1 MITGEKAMAGLIEL
15 WNNMRIKTKIL
26 VTYITILFISFV
38 ITFSVISVINSSYTK
53 NEITKAG
60 TQTVSALKG
69 NLSLIFENVTQF
81 SNLLYFD
88 KNVQEALRHVDTA
101 SIDPSIQK
109 TIKQSLVNMILSGEY
124 ISSVMI
130 IDSYHNTYSSYKKS
144 PKTVSVDQ
152 IQESKW
158 YQTIGEHR
166 GNGFFMKGSEGVIEF
181 YGDTPYITYVRE
193 IRDVNTYKPLAILL
207 VTVNEETIRNY
218 FDQVSDAQKN
228 DFYIIDGKGEYIVP
242 PKKDLGHEDNR
253 LVIAQDIGIEDW
265 KLAGLFQFDDITAL
279 APYYSTVIVLVICIN
294 IIFAFFC
301 SIMLT
306 RFIFHPLQKVET
318 HMMLVEKGQF
328 VEMEVNPQK
337 NEINNLKRVFNH
349 MTTSIKNLILKVK
362 EEEQI
367 IAKTELN
374 LLQAQ
379 INPHFLYNTLDAV
392 SALALMEDYDNCFKM
407 TQALG
412 SFYRNSLNSGLDFI
426 KVKDEINCI
435 QSYMTILNIRY
446 DNEIKL
452 EIDVEEEVMDCE
464 ILKLLLQPLV
474 ENAVHHGIKPK
485 DGKGTVSIRVFSDE
499 DEIIFIISDDGVGM
513 SEEKIAEVMEGR
525 SVTGKSGFGLYNL
538 MQRITLYHGI
548 KQPVLIHSEP
558 GNGTEV
564 AVRVKRLDAKGEEW
578 VD

>member
-1 MITGEKAMAGLIEL
+1 MAGLIEL
-15 WNNMRIKTKIL
+15 WNHMRIKTKIL

-53 NEITKAG
+53 NEITNAG

-144 PKTVSVDQ
+144 PKTVSVDKVP
-152 IQESKW
+152 ESMW

-193 IRDVNTYKPLAILL
+193 IRDVNNYKPLAILL

-228 DFYIIDGKGEYIVP
+228 DFYIIDGNGEYIVP
-242 PKKDLGHEDNR
+242 PKKDSGHEDNR

-318 HMMLVEKGQF
+318 HMMMVEKGQF
-328 VEMEVNPQK
+328 VEMEVNQQK

-499 DEIIFIISDDGVGM
+499 DEIIFILSDDGVGM

-578 VD
+578 VG

>member
-1 MITGEKAMAGLIEL
+1 MSTGEKAMAGLIEL
-15 WNNMRIKTKIL
+15 WNHMRIKTKIL

-53 NEITKAG
+53 NEIKSAG

-144 PKTVSVDQ
+144 PKTVSVDKVP
-152 IQESKW
+152 ESTW

-193 IRDVNTYKPLAILL
+193 IRDVNNYKPLAILL
-207 VTVNEETIRNY
+207 VTVNEETLRNY

-242 PKKDLGHEDNR
+242 PKKDSGHEDNR

-318 HMMLVEKGQF
+318 HMMMVEKGQF
-328 VEMEVNPQK
+328 VEMDVNQQK

-349 MTTSIKNLILKVK
+349 MTTSIKNLILKIK

-499 DEIIFIISDDGVGM
+499 DEIIFILSDDGVGM

-564 AVRVKRLDAKGEEW
+564 AVRVKRLDAKGEKW

>member
-1 MITGEKAMAGLIEL
+1 MAGLIEL

-53 NEITKAG
+53 NEIMSAG

-328 VEMEVNPQK
+328 VEMEVNQQK

-412 SFYRNSLNSGLDFI
+412 SFYRNSLNSGMDFI

-446 DNEIKL
+446 DNEIKV

-548 KQPVLIHSEP
+548 KQPVLIHSET

-564 AVRVKRLDAKGEEW
+564 AVRVKRMDAKGEKW

>member
-1 MITGEKAMAGLIEL
+1 MAGLIEL

-152 IQESKW
+152 IQDSKW

-193 IRDVNTYKPLAILL
+193 IRDVNNYKPLAILL

-242 PKKDLGHEDNR
+242 PKKESGHEDNR

-426 KVKDEINCI
+426 KIKDEINCI

-452 EIDVEEEVMDCE
+452 EINVEEDVMDCE

-485 DGKGTVSIRVFSDE
+485 DGKGIVSIRIFSDE

-548 KQPVLIHSEP
+548 KQPVLIHSET

>member
-362 EEEQI
+362 EEEKI

>member
-1 MITGEKAMAGLIEL
+1 MAGLIEL

-158 YQTIGEHR
+158 FQTIGEHR

-253 LVIAQDIGIEDW
+253 LVVAQDIGIEDW

>member
-1 MITGEKAMAGLIEL
+1 MAGLIEL

-53 NEITKAG
+53 NEISKAG

-564 AVRVKRLDAKGEEW
+564 AVRVKRLDVKGEEW

>member
-1 MITGEKAMAGLIEL
+1 MAGLIEL
-15 WNNMRIKTKIL
+15 WNHMRIKTKIL

-53 NEITKAG
+53 NEIKSAG

-144 PKTVSVDQ
+144 PKTVSVDKVP
-152 IQESKW
+152 ESTW

-193 IRDVNTYKPLAILL
+193 IRDVNNYKPLAILL

-242 PKKDLGHEDNR
+242 PKKDSGHEDNR

-318 HMMLVEKGQF
+318 HMMMVEKGQF
-328 VEMEVNPQK
+328 VEMEVNQQK

-499 DEIIFIISDDGVGM
+499 DEIIFILSDDGVGM

-578 VD
+578 VG

>member
-1 MITGEKAMAGLIEL
+1 MAGLIEL
-15 WNNMRIKTKIL
+15 WNHMRIKTKIL

-38 ITFSVISVINSSYTK
+38 ITCSVISVINSSYTK
-53 NEITKAG
+53 NEITNAG

-144 PKTVSVDQ
+144 PKTVSVDKVS
-152 IQESKW
+152 ESTW

-193 IRDVNTYKPLAILL
+193 IRDVNNYKPLAILL

-242 PKKDLGHEDNR
+242 PKKDSGHEDNR

-318 HMMLVEKGQF
+318 HMMMVEKGQF
-328 VEMEVNPQK
+328 VEMEVNQQK

-452 EIDVEEEVMDCE
+452 EIDVEEEVLDCE

-499 DEIIFIISDDGVGM
+499 DEIIFILSDDGVGM

-578 VD
+578 VG

>member
-1 MITGEKAMAGLIEL
+1 MAGLIEL

-53 NEITKAG
+53 NEISKAG

-306 RFIFHPLQKVET
+306 RFIFHPLQKVES

>member
-1 MITGEKAMAGLIEL
+1 
-15 WNNMRIKTKIL
+15 
-26 VTYITILFISFV
+26 
-38 ITFSVISVINSSYTK
+38 
-53 NEITKAG
+53 
-60 TQTVSALKG
+60 
-69 NLSLIFENVTQF
+69 
-81 SNLLYFD
+81 
-88 KNVQEALRHVDTA
+88 
-101 SIDPSIQK
+101 
-109 TIKQSLVNMILSGEY
+109 
-124 ISSVMI
+124 
-130 IDSYHNTYSSYKKS
+130 
-144 PKTVSVDQ
+144 
-152 IQESKW
+152 
-158 YQTIGEHR
+158 
-166 GNGFFMKGSEGVIEF
+166 
-181 YGDTPYITYVRE
+181 
-193 IRDVNTYKPLAILL
+193 
-207 VTVNEETIRNY
+207 
-218 FDQVSDAQKN
+218 
-228 DFYIIDGKGEYIVP
+228 
-242 PKKDLGHEDNR
+242 
-253 LVIAQDIGIEDW
+253 
-265 KLAGLFQFDDITAL
+265 
-279 APYYSTVIVLVICIN
+279 
-294 IIFAFFC
+294 
-301 SIMLT
+301 
-306 RFIFHPLQKVET
+306 
-318 HMMLVEKGQF
+318 
-328 VEMEVNPQK
+328 MEVNQQK

-538 MQRITLYHGI
+538 MHRITLYHGI

-578 VD
+578 VG

>member
-1 MITGEKAMAGLIEL
+1 MAGLIEL

-53 NEITKAG
+53 NEISKAG

-452 EIDVEEEVMDCE
+452 EIDVEEEVKDCE

>member
-1 MITGEKAMAGLIEL
+1 MAGLIEL

-152 IQESKW
+152 IQDSKW

-193 IRDVNTYKPLAILL
+193 IRDVNNYKPLAILL

-242 PKKDLGHEDNR
+242 PKKESGHEDNR

-306 RFIFHPLQKVET
+306 RFIFNPLQKVET

-426 KVKDEINCI
+426 KIKDEINCI

-452 EIDVEEEVMDCE
+452 EINVEEDVMDCE

-485 DGKGTVSIRVFSDE
+485 DGKGTVSIRIFSDE

-548 KQPVLIHSEP
+548 KQPVLIHSET

-564 AVRVKRLDAKGEEW
+564 AVRVKHLDAKGEEW

>member
-1 MITGEKAMAGLIEL
+1 MAGLIEL

>member
-88 KNVQEALRHVDTA
+88 KNVQEALRHVDAA

>member
-1 MITGEKAMAGLIEL
+1 MTGLREL

-26 VTYITILFISFV
+26 VMYLTILFISFV

-53 NEITKAG
+53 NEITNAG

-81 SNLLYFD
+81 SNLIYFD
-88 KNVQEALRHVDTA
+88 KNVQEVLRHVDNA

-130 IDSYHNTYSSYKKS
+130 IDSYHNSYSSYKMA
-144 PKTVSVDQ
+144 PKTVSMDKLL
-152 IQESKW
+152 EAEW
-158 YQTIGEHR
+158 YQKIADHR

-193 IRDVNTYKPLAILL
+193 IRDINNYKPLAILL

-218 FDQVSDAQKN
+218 FNQVSDAQKN
-228 DFYIIDGKGEYIVP
+228 DFYIIDGKGEYIVA
-242 PKKDLGHEDNR
+242 PKKDLGREDNR
-253 LVIAQDIGIEDW
+253 LVITQDIGIEDW
-265 KLAGLFQFDDITAL
+265 KLAGLFQFDDITVL
-279 APYYSTVIVLVICIN
+279 APYYSTVVILIICIN
-294 IIFAFFC
+294 VIFVFFC
-301 SIMLT
+301 SVMLT
-306 RFIFHPLQKVET
+306 RFIFHPLKKVES
-318 HMMLVEKGQF
+318 HMMLVEQGQF
-328 VEMEVNPQK
+328 VEMEVSQQK
-337 NEINNLKRVFNH
+337 NEINNLKKGFNH
-349 MTTSIKNLILKVK
+349 MTTSIKNLIHKVK

-392 SALALMEDYDNCFKM
+392 SALALMKDYDNCFKM

-412 SFYRNSLNSGLDFI
+412 RFYRNSLNSGLDFI
-426 KVKDEINCI
+426 KIKDEISCI
-435 QSYMTILNIRY
+435 ESYLTILNIRY
-446 DNEIKL
+446 DNEIRT
-452 EIDVEEEVMDCE
+452 EIDVEEEVKECE

-485 DGKGTVSIRVFSDE
+485 DGKGTISIRVFSDE
-499 DEIIFIISDDGVGM
+499 DEIIFIVSDDGIGM
-513 SEEKIAEVMEGR
+513 SEEKITEIMEGR
-525 SVTGKSGFGLYNL
+525 SATGKSGFGLYNL

-548 KQPVLIHSEP
+548 KQPVLIHSEL

-564 AVRVKRLDAKGEEW
+564 AVRVKRLDTRGDYW

>member
-1 MITGEKAMAGLIEL
+1 MAGLIEL
-15 WNNMRIKTKIL
+15 WNNMRIKTKII

-53 NEITKAG
+53 NEIMSAG

-130 IDSYHNTYSSYKKS
+130 IDSYHNTYSSYKMS

-152 IQESKW
+152 IQKSKW

-242 PKKDLGHEDNR
+242 PKEGLGHEDNR

-328 VEMEVNPQK
+328 VEMEVNQQK

-412 SFYRNSLNSGLDFI
+412 SFYRNSLNSGMDFI

-446 DNEIKL
+446 DNEIKV

-499 DEIIFIISDDGVGM
+499 DEIIFIILDDGVGM

-548 KQPVLIHSEP
+548 NQPVLIHSET

>member
-1 MITGEKAMAGLIEL
+1 MAGLIEL

-152 IQESKW
+152 IQDSNW

-181 YGDTPYITYVRE
+181 YGETPYITYVRE

-242 PKKDLGHEDNR
+242 PKKESGHEDNR

-452 EIDVEEEVMDCE
+452 EIDVEEDVMDCE

-485 DGKGTVSIRVFSDE
+485 DGKGTVSIRIFSDE
-499 DEIIFIISDDGVGM
+499 DEIIFLISDDGVGM
-513 SEEKIAEVMEGR
+513 SEEKITEVMEGR

-548 KQPVLIHSEP
+548 KQPVLIHSET

>member
-1 MITGEKAMAGLIEL
+1 MSTGEKAMAGLIEL
-15 WNNMRIKTKIL
+15 WNHMRIKTKIL

-38 ITFSVISVINSSYTK
+38 ITFSIISVINSSYTK

-69 NLSLIFENVTQF
+69 NLSLIFDNVTQF

-144 PKTVSVDQ
+144 PKTVSVDKVP
-152 IQESKW
+152 ESTW

-193 IRDVNTYKPLAILL
+193 IRDVNNYKPLAILL

-242 PKKDLGHEDNR
+242 PKKDSGHEDNR

-318 HMMLVEKGQF
+318 HMMMVEKGQF
-328 VEMEVNPQK
+328 VEMEVNQQK

-499 DEIIFIISDDGVGM
+499 DEIIFILSDDGVGM

-578 VD
+578 VG

>member
-1 MITGEKAMAGLIEL
+1 MAGIIEL
-15 WNNMRIKTKIL
+15 WSNMRIKTKII

-88 KNVQEALRHVDTA
+88 KNVQDALRHVDTA

-144 PKTVSVDQ
+144 PKTVSVEK
-152 IQESKW
+152 IEESKW

-166 GNGFFMKGSEGVIEF
+166 GNGFFMKGSEGAIEF

-242 PKKDLGHEDNR
+242 PKKDSGHEDNR

-301 SIMLT
+301 SVMLT

-328 VEMEVNPQK
+328 VEMEVNQQK

-426 KVKDEINCI
+426 KVKDEIHCI

-485 DGKGTVSIRVFSDE
+485 DGKGTVTIRVFSDE

-548 KQPVLIHSEP
+548 KQPVLIHSET

>member
-53 NEITKAG
+53 NEITNAG

-130 IDSYHNTYSSYKKS
+130 IDSYHNTYSSYKMS
-144 PKTVSVDQ
+144 PKTVSVDK

-242 PKKDLGHEDNR
+242 PKKDSGHEDNR

-328 VEMEVNPQK
+328 VEMEVNQQK

-412 SFYRNSLNSGLDFI
+412 SFYRNSLNSGMDFI

-446 DNEIKL
+446 DNEIKV

-485 DGKGTVSIRVFSDE
+485 DGKGMVSIRVFSDE

-548 KQPVLIHSEP
+548 KQPVLIHSET

-564 AVRVKRLDAKGEEW
+564 AVRVKRLDAKGAEW
-578 VD
+578 LD

>member
-1 MITGEKAMAGLIEL
+1 MAGLIEL

-53 NEITKAG
+53 NEIMSAG

-130 IDSYHNTYSSYKKS
+130 IDSYHNTYSSYKMS

-228 DFYIIDGKGEYIVP
+228 DFYIIDGEGEYIVP

-328 VEMEVNPQK
+328 VEMEVNQQK
-337 NEINNLKRVFNH
+337 NEINNLKRGFNH

-412 SFYRNSLNSGLDFI
+412 SFYRNSLNSGMDFI

-548 KQPVLIHSEP
+548 KQPVLIHSET

>member
-1 MITGEKAMAGLIEL
+1 MSTGEKAMAGLIEL
-15 WNNMRIKTKIL
+15 WNHMRIKTKIL

-53 NEITKAG
+53 NEIKSAG

-144 PKTVSVDQ
+144 PKTVSVDKVP
-152 IQESKW
+152 ESTW

-193 IRDVNTYKPLAILL
+193 IRDVNNYKPLAILL

-242 PKKDLGHEDNR
+242 PKKDSGHEDNR

-265 KLAGLFQFDDITAL
+265 KLGGLFQFDDITAL

-318 HMMLVEKGQF
+318 HMMMVEKGQF
-328 VEMEVNPQK
+328 VEMDVNQQK

-452 EIDVEEEVMDCE
+452 EIDVEEELMDCE

-499 DEIIFIISDDGVGM
+499 DEIIFILSDDGIGM